1 MKHAVLL
8 LALSIA
14 VPAAGQQLA
23 TKKALT
29 LEVAKAM
36 AKAAEDH
43 AGANK
48 WNVAISILD
57 DGGHLI
63 YFSRMDGVQIGSIE
77 VSRRKAESALKFKR
91 PTKAFSDR
99 VKTEPQVVA
108 IPGAFPLE
116 GGLPIVH
123 ENAVIGAI
131 GVSGVTSAQDAEI
144 GQAALDALAKLV
156 RK

>member
-1 MKHAVLL
+1 
-8 LALSIA
+8 
-14 VPAAGQQLA
+14 
-23 TKKALT
+23 
-29 LEVAKAM
+29 
-36 AKAAEDH
+36 
-43 AGANK
+43 
-48 WNVAISILD
+48 
-57 DGGHLI
+57 
-63 YFSRMDGVQIGSIE
+63 MDGVQIGSIE